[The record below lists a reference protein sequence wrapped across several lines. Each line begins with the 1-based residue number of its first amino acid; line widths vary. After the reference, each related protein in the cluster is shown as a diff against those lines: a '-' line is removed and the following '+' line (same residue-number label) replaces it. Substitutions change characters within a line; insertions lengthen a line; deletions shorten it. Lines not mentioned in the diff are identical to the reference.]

1 MWWEVEG
8 RDNPAS
14 ASKQLKVLSDSQP
27 LTYLSPLPPFKLRST
42 HSIPPTS
49 PVRTLP
55 NVCHTRRRT
64 RGFGALWVGAG
75 NCDGGQCRY
84 TCGDGH
90 VKGAGVAS
98 SYQHM
103 SEPAA
108 LDGLTDGAG

>member
-64 RGFGALWVGAG
+64 RGFGALWGLSVRAIAMEGSAG
-75 NCDGGQCRY
+75 TRAVMGTSKGQ
-84 TCGDGH
+84 G
-90 VKGAGVAS
+90 
-98 SYQHM
+98 
-103 SEPAA
+103 
-108 LDGLTDGAG
+108 